1 MALLPKFF
9 KSDFNKCFLKEI
21 GILMYFIVRKS
32 DKIVKIEILVHK
44 RHLPKI
50 SLKMN
55 IQCILNDLIAH

>member
-1 MALLPKFF
+1 
-9 KSDFNKCFLKEI
+9 
-21 GILMYFIVRKS
+21 MYFIVRKS